1 MAETIRLIVL
11 DANVLVAALVALA
24 AGLVSFASPCVLPLV
39 PGYLSFVTGLTGE
52 TLTPAAAGG
61 AGTAAGGAGAGIR
74 GAAAGSGAGAGAGS
88 VGATKVAL
96 RTRGRLLAG
105 SSLFVLGFAVPFAL
119 LGWAAG
125 MLNVL
130 ERSALAQGVM
140 GGVVVVLGVLLAR
153 GRLMREVR
161 FSGRMPTGTLAGA
174 PLLGFV
180 FGVGWTPCL
189 GPTAGAI
196 LTLSA
201 SVTGGVNARGAFLG
215 FVYAMGLGL
224 PFILL
229 AVGVGRLSR
238 TLEVLKRHGHR
249 LQVIGGGLLVVVGLS
264 IATGLWQ
271 RWMIALR
278 PLIQGVELPI

>member
-1 MAETIRLIVL
+1 MAETIRLVVL

-39 PGYLSFVTGLTGE
+39 PGYLSYVTGLTGA
-52 TLTPAAAGG
+52 TIGG
-61 AGTAAGGAGAGIR
+61 DP
-74 GAAAGSGAGAGAGS
+74 SGAS
-88 VGATKVAL
+88 TQVAL

-125 MLNVL
+125 LLNLL
-130 ERSALAQGVM
+130 ERSPLAQAVM
-140 GGVVVVLGVLLAR
+140 GGIVVLFGVLMLR
-153 GRLMREVR
+153 GRLVREVR
-161 FSGRMPTGTLAGA
+161 LHGRVPTGSLAAA
-174 PLLGFV
+174 PVLGFV

-215 FVYAMGLGL
+215 LVYALGLGL

-238 TLEVLKRHGHR
+238 TLAVLRRHGHR
-249 LQVIGGGLLVVVGLS
+249 LQIAGGTLLIVVGLS

-278 PLIQGVELPI
+278 PLIQGVELPL

>member
-1 MAETIRLIVL
+1 VADTIRLIVL

-39 PGYLSFVTGLTGE
+39 PGYLSYVTGLTGE
-52 TLTPAAAGG
+52 TLTPAADGG
-61 AGTAAGGAGAGIR
+61 AGSTQ
-74 GAAAGSGAGAGAGS
+74 
-88 VGATKVAL
+88 VAL

-105 SSLFVLGFAVPFAL
+105 STLFVLGFAVPFAL

-125 MLNVL
+125 MLNLL
-130 ERSALAQGVM
+130 ERSALAQAVM
-140 GGVVVVLGVLLAR
+140 GGIVVVLGVLLAR
-153 GRLMREVR
+153 GSLMREVR
-161 FSGRMPTGTLAGA
+161 FHGRMPTGTLAGA

-215 FVYAMGLGL
+215 LVYALGLGL

-238 TLEVLKRHGHR
+238 TLVVLRRHGRR
-249 LQVIGGGLLVVVGLS
+249 LQVAGGGLLVVVGLA
-264 IATGLWQ
+264 IATGVWQ
-271 RWMIALR
+271 RWMLALR

>member
-11 DANVLVAALVALA
+11 DANVLVAAAVALA

-39 PGYLSFVTGLTGE
+39 PGYLSYVTGLTGE
-52 TLTPAAAGG
+52 TLGGPGSAGG
-61 AGTAAGGAGAGIR
+61 SAGGS
-74 GAAAGSGAGAGAGS
+74 GS
-88 VGATKVAL
+88 TQVAL

-130 ERSALAQGVM
+130 ERSSLAQALM
-140 GGVVVVLGVLLAR
+140 GGIVVMLGVLMLR

-161 FSGRMPTGTLAGA
+161 FQGRVPTGTLAGA

-215 FVYAMGLGL
+215 LVYALGLGL

-229 AVGVGRLSR
+229 AVGVGRMSR
-238 TLEVLKRHGHR
+238 TLSVLRRHGHR
-249 LQVIGGGLLVVVGLS
+249 LQVIGGGLLIIVGLA

>member
-1 MAETIRLIVL
+1 MADTIRLIVL
-11 DANVLVAALVALA
+11 DANVLVAAAVALL

-52 TLTPAAAGG
+52 ALGTDRTAVQGDAAGG
-61 AGTAAGGAGAGIR
+61 GTTR
-74 GAAAGSGAGAGAGS
+74 
-88 VGATKVAL
+88 VAL

-125 MLNVL
+125 LLNVL

-140 GGVVVVLGVLLAR
+140 GGVVVVLGVLMLR
-153 GRLMREVR
+153 GRLVREVR
-161 FSGRMPTGTLAGA
+161 FGGRLPTGTLAGA

-215 FVYAMGLGL
+215 LVYALGLGL

-229 AVGVGRLSR
+229 AVGVGRMSR
-238 TLEVLKRHGHR
+238 TLAVLRRHGQR
-249 LQVIGGGLLVVVGLS
+249 LQRAGGVLLIAVGLA

>member
-11 DANVLVAALVALA
+11 DANVLVAAAVALA

-39 PGYLSFVTGLTGE
+39 PGYLSYVTGLTGE
-52 TLTPAAAGG
+52 TLGG
-61 AGTAAGGAGAGIR
+61 P
-74 GAAAGSGAGAGAGS
+74 GSGGS
-88 VGATKVAL
+88 GTGSSGGGTKVAL

-130 ERSALAQGVM
+130 ERSSLAQALM
-140 GGVVVVLGVLLAR
+140 GGIVVVLGVLMLR

-161 FSGRMPTGTLAGA
+161 FHGRLPTGTLAGA

-215 FVYAMGLGL
+215 LVYALGLGL

-238 TLEVLKRHGHR
+238 ALQVLQRHGQR
-249 LQVIGGGLLVVVGLS
+249 LQTAGGLLLVAVGLA

>member
-11 DANVLVAALVALA
+11 DANVLVAAAVALA

-39 PGYLSFVTGLTGE
+39 PGYLSYVTGLTGE
-52 TLTPAAAGG
+52 AIGVGG
-61 AGTAAGGAGAGIR
+61 AS
-74 GAAAGSGAGAGAGS
+74 GSGGG
-88 VGATKVAL
+88 TQVAL

-125 MLNVL
+125 MLNML
-130 ERSALAQGVM
+130 ERSALAQAVM
-140 GGVVVVLGVLLAR
+140 GGVVIVLGVLMLR

-161 FSGRMPTGTLAGA
+161 IQGSVPSGSLAGA

-215 FVYAMGLGL
+215 LVYALGLGL

-229 AVGVGRLSR
+229 AVGVGRMSR
-238 TLEVLKRHGHR
+238 TLAVLRRHGHR
-249 LQVIGGGLLVVVGLS
+249 LQVAGGGLLVIVGLA

>member
-1 MAETIRLIVL
+1 VADTIRLIVL
-11 DANVLVAALVALA
+11 DANVLVAAAVAFA

-39 PGYLSFVTGLTGE
+39 PGYLSYVTGLTGE
-52 TLTPAAAGG
+52 TLAPGG
-61 AGTAAGGAGAGIR
+61 AAT
-74 GAAAGSGAGAGAGS
+74 GAAATAGGGRP
-88 VGATKVAL
+88 GTTQVAL

-105 SSLFVLGFAVPFAL
+105 STLFVLGFAVPFAL
-119 LGWAAG
+119 LGWVAG

-130 ERSALAQGVM
+130 ERSTLAQAVM
-140 GGVVVVLGVLLAR
+140 GGIVVVLGVLLAR
-153 GRLMREVR
+153 GRLVREVR
-161 FSGRMPTGTLAGA
+161 FAGRMPDGTLAGA

-215 FVYAMGLGL
+215 LVYALGLGL

-229 AVGVGRLSR
+229 AVGVGRMAR
-238 TLEVLKRHGHR
+238 TLTVLRRHGHR
-249 LQVIGGGLLVVVGLS
+249 LQVAGGALLVVVGLA

-271 RWMIALR
+271 RWIIALR
-278 PLIQGVELPI
+278 PLIQGVELPL

>member
-11 DANVLVAALVALA
+11 DANVLVAAGVALVA
-24 AGLVSFASPCVLPLV
+24 GFVSFASPCVLPLV

-52 TLTPAAAGG
+52 TIGGGGAAGG
-61 AGTAAGGAGAGIR
+61 PQ
-74 GAAAGSGAGAGAGS
+74 
-88 VGATKVAL
+88 VAL

-105 SSLFVLGFAVPFAL
+105 SALFVLGFAIPFAL

-130 ERSALAQGVM
+130 ERSTVAQVVM
-140 GGVVVVLGVLLAR
+140 GGVVVVLGVLMLR
-153 GRLMREVR
+153 GRLVREVR
-161 FSGRMPTGTLAGA
+161 FHGRLPTGTLAGA

-201 SVTGGVNARGAFLG
+201 SVAGGVSGRGAFLG
-215 FVYAMGLGL
+215 LVYALGLGL
-224 PFILL
+224 PFIFL

-238 TLEVLKRHGHR
+238 TLDVLRRHGAR
-249 LQVIGGGLLVVVGLS
+249 LQTIGGGLLVFVGLA

-271 RWMIALR
+271 RWMVALR
-278 PLIQGVELPI
+278 PLIQGVELLI